1 MTRKH
6 RLRVLA
12 VWVVL
17 GLVFCLGLQYLAATD
32 LQRRHARPV
41 SPIGTEN
48 TVMRL
53 QQIPHLSGNC
63 VFMGS
68 SITERMPITQNVSV
82 IGVPS
87 SSFTAACIL
96 LDEQHVTFPAGTTYI
111 LEVNNLFKGNYEDVI
126 NETRT
131 WKFKQFADSKFFSI
145 AARPINQI
153 LSYMCYYV
161 EGTTYLHDEHECFD
175 VPVTYPEELVEE
187 EPTAEE
193 LAKWHDVL
201 EKMKEL
207 RNNGGKL
214 CLVHYPT
221 RDRMEYYNKRYT
233 QAKKLAAYAGVPIL
247 NYGKP
252 EWLPKLLFTDHSHMK
267 QGAPQ
272 TMKFRNTVVRDAK
285 ACAR

>member
-41 SPIGTEN
+41 SPIGTET

-53 QQIPHLSGNC
+53 LQIPHLSGDC

-68 SITERMPITQNVSV
+68 SLTERMPITQNVGV
-82 IGVPS
+82 IGVPG

-96 LDEQHVTFPAGTTYI
+96 LDEQHVSFPAGTTYI
-111 LEVNNLFKGNYEDVI
+111 LEINNMFNGNYEDVI
-126 NETRT
+126 KETRK

-145 AARPINQI
+145 AARPVNQI
-153 LSYMCYYV
+153 LSYLCLFV
-161 EGTTYLHDEHECFD
+161 EGSAQAYDERESFD
-175 VPVTYPEELVEE
+175 VPVAQPEELHEE
-187 EPTAEE
+187 EPTADE
-193 LAKWHDVL
+193 LAEWHEIL
-201 EKMKEL
+201 EWMQKL
-207 RNNGGKL
+207 RNGGGKL
-214 CLVHYPT
+214 CLVCYPA
-221 RDRMEYYNKRYT
+221 RDLKRYEKSYLR
-233 QAKKLAAYAGVPIL
+233 AKKLAAYAGVPVL
-247 NYGKP
+247 NYNKP
-252 EWLPKLLFTDHSHMK
+252 EWLPKLLYTDNRHMK
-267 QGAPQ
+267 LSAPQ